1 MRFGTAKKDVV
12 DNSDE
17 VYLRTFKKGD
27 TQVRFLTEIDEWIQ
41 FREHY
46 TGGGDNKS
54 FPCTKDRSTCPGCTS
69 DDESV
74 SRSANRYAAN
84 AILTR
89 NGQVYAFKMGKSL
102 VDRLSMRSDR
112 NGGTIMNRDYVIIRS
127 GTGLDTEYD
136 VEQEEKTPVKASV
149 YKDQLVDIEAVLES
163 NFNALYGD
171 QPAPKKSSRKVEDD
185 EDEAPVRRKAKV
197 VEEDDVPP
205 SKPAVASSD
214 DEQEVELDE
223 AVVRDMSRAE
233 LLDLYAK
240 AGLEADED
248 MSRKELADFLIQSL
262 AD

>member
-1 MRFGTAKKDVV
+1 MRFGTPKKDVV

-46 TGGGDNKS
+46 SADGKS
-54 FPCTKDRSTCPGCTS
+54 FPCTKDRTTCPGCTS
-69 DDESV
+69 EDESV
-74 SRSANRYAAN
+74 ARAANRYAAN

-112 NGGTIMNRDYVIIRS
+112 NGGTITNRDYIIIRS

-136 VEQEEKTPVKASV
+136 VEQEEKTPVKLSA

-163 NFNALYGD
+163 NFNALFAD
-171 QPAPKKSSRKVEDD
+171 DAPKKPARKVVKDDD
-185 EDEAPVRRKAKV
+185 EKPVSRRGSFKDE
-197 VEEDDVPP
+197 EEDVPP
-205 SKPAVASSD
+205 SKPAVGKSD

-223 AVVRDMSRAE
+223 AVVREMSRAE

-240 AGLEADED
+240 AGLEVDED
-248 MSRKELADFLIQSL
+248 MSRKELADFLIESL